1 MLQHSGP
8 LFFCG
13 QRWKTSI
20 LVSMFSEGT
29 QAFESHCLFSQQD
42 KQVPSRPLYSFL
54 DSGVAVPGTDSGS
67 PGFVLE
73 WFPDI

>member
-1 MLQHSGP
+1 MLQHSWP

-13 QRWKTSI
+13 QGWKTSALI
-20 LVSMFSEGT
+20 SVLSEGT
-29 QAFESHCLFSQQD
+29 QAFESHCLFSQQG
-42 KQVPSRPLYSFL
+42 KHVPSLPLYYFL
-54 DSGVAVPGTDSGS
+54 DLGVAVPGTDSGS